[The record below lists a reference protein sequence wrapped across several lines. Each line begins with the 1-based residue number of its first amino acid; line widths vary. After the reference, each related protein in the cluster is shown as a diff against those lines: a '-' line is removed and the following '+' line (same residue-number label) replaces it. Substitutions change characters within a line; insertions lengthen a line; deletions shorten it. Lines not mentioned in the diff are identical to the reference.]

1 MSNNLTGKAGGRKA
15 LGFYA
20 ALGCCFLLAM
30 SGKATT
36 EVMALIN
43 TLYVSFAGANVW
55 AKKVSPTEVIQAQ
68 AQAQAQAQIQQPQQ
82 PQTQTQ
88 DTLEKP

>member
-1 MSNNLTGKAGGRKA
+1 MNNNNLTGKAGGRKA

-30 SGKATT
+30 SGKAST
-36 EVMALIN
+36 EVLALIN
-43 TLYVSFAGANVW
+43 TLYVSFVGANVW

-68 AQAQAQAQIQQPQQ
+68 AQAQAQIKQP
-82 PQTQTQ
+82 QTQ

>member
-1 MSNNLTGKAGGRKA
+1 MSNNSLTGKAGGRKA

-68 AQAQAQAQIQQPQQ
+68 AQAQAQIQQPQQ
-82 PQTQTQ
+82 PQ

>member
-68 AQAQAQAQIQQPQQ
+68 AQAQAQIKQPQQ
-82 PQTQTQ
+82 HQTQ

>member
-43 TLYVSFAGANVW
+43 TLYVSFVGANVW

-68 AQAQAQAQIQQPQQ
+68 AQAQAQIKQP
-82 PQTQTQ
+82 QTQ

>member
-1 MSNNLTGKAGGRKA
+1 MNNNLTGKAGGRKA

-68 AQAQAQAQIQQPQQ
+68 AQAQAQIQQPQQ
-82 PQTQTQ
+82 PQTQ

>member
-1 MSNNLTGKAGGRKA
+1 MSNNNLTGKAGGRKA

-68 AQAQAQAQIQQPQQ
+68 AQAQAQIQQPQQ
-82 PQTQTQ
+82 PQ

>member
-68 AQAQAQAQIQQPQQ
+68 AQAQAQIQQPQQ